1 MKKLIILLFVM
12 VMISSCEK
20 KSPVSFGFDSDIN
33 TNSSGLTL
41 MDVDK
46 DADLLSLIGSIVVH
60 TESVEVILSDP
71 EGAEVYKNSFA
82 GPETFS
88 INETFSAAQ
97 GTWKLQYTSN
107 NATGSIDLHIS
118 YNN

>member
-1 MKKLIILLFVM
+1 MKKLFMLLILM
-12 VMISSCEK
+12 VVISSCKK

-46 DADLLSLIGSIVVH
+46 GADLISLTGSVVVH

-71 EGAEVYKNSFA
+71 AGAEVYKNSFA

-107 NATGSIDLHIS
+107 NATGSIDLHMS
-118 YNN
+118 YTN